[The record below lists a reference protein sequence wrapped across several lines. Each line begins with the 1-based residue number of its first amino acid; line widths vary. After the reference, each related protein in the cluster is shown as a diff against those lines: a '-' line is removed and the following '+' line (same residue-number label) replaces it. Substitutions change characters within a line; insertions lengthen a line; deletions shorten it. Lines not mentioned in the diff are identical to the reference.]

1 MARTNAHHPR
11 RTLGLFAL
19 AATLGLAAPHVAAD
33 EASETAGARAGTPIS
48 HAEVLQVISTM
59 EAAYARVDHYTATFH
74 KQERVKDRLLPR
86 ETMEL
91 KFRKPFAAYL
101 KWTSGKKEGQEVIFV
116 RGWND
121 GKIRAHQG
129 RFPDITVD
137 LEPESSLA
145 MRGNRHPITDL
156 GIGNTIDFIGRDA
169 RLAAARPADNV
180 EAFDL
185 GESTLHGVR
194 VRCIETF
201 APVKRWSLY
210 YAHHARICYDVKR
223 DLPVRVSVWDEA
235 GELLEDYT
243 FANLKIDPG
252 LTDVD
257 FSPDNP
263 AYGF

>member
-1 MARTNAHHPR
+1 M
-11 RTLGLFAL
+11 LVGVAL
-19 AATLGLAAPHVAAD
+19 LGLAGVTFAGD
-33 EASETAGARAGTPIS
+33 EAPAVASAGR
-48 HAEVLQVISTM
+48 VRQYVFDM
-59 EAAYARVDHYTATFH
+59 ESAYKKVHDYTAVFY
-74 KQERVKDRLLPR
+74 KQERVKGTLQPT
-86 ETMEL
+86 EQIEL
-91 KFRKPFAAYL
+91 KFRKPLSVYM
-101 KWTSGKKEGQEVIFV
+101 KWAGDVNPGQEAIYVA
-116 RGWND
+116 GWNGD
-121 GKIRAHQG
+121 QTRAHKG
-129 RFPDITVD
+129 SFPDVTVN
-137 LEPESSLA
+137 LRPTSAMA

-185 GESTLHGVR
+185 GESTLHGIR